1 MDKKANKQSG
11 FTLIEII
18 AVLVILGMLAAVAI
32 PKYLSMQQSAA
43 AAATQGA
50 LGAGASNASMAYS
63 QLLLGG
69 ASPAN
74 ALSGAVAA
82 LNASYATVG
91 DFIVTYGSA
100 GSNQITITMAS
111 AADAAGSG
119 VINNLS
125 GAVTDYSKAV
135 TFQ

>member
-63 QLLLGG
+63 QLLLAG
-69 ASPAN
+69 AAPAN
-74 ALSGAVAA
+74 ALASAVTN
-82 LNASYATVG
+82 LNASYSAVG
-91 DFIVTYGSA
+91 DFLVSYAAS
-100 GSNQITITMAS
+100 SNQIIITMS
-111 AADAAGSG
+111 GAADAAGSG

>member
-69 ASPAN
+69 VSPTN
-74 ALSGAVAA
+74 ALSAAVAN

-91 DFIVTYGSA
+91 DFIVAYSA
-100 GSNQITITMAS
+100 NSNQIIISMVS

-125 GAVTDYSKAV
+125 GTVGSYSKAV